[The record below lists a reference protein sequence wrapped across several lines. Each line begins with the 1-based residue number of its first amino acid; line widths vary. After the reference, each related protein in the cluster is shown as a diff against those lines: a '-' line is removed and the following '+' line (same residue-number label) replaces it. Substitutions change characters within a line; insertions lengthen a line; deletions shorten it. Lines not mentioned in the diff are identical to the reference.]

1 MPFKT
6 VQILGPQFPLDTT
19 PGLDRFAHTDPITN
33 PFLEDLI
40 ARDELPRFRGSEVEF
55 ETNPEYI
62 KITMYWKSQAVA
74 QEYADFC
81 TQNTGKEHFKSVEVI
96 EY

>member
-6 VQILGPQFPLDTT
+6 VQIFGPEFPLDTT
-19 PGLDRFAHTDPITN
+19 PGMDRLAHPDPITK
-33 PFLEDLI
+33 PFLEELV
-40 ARDELPRFRGSEVEF
+40 ARGELPRFRGDEVEF
-55 ETNPEYI
+55 HIAPDYI
-62 KITMYWKSQAVA
+62 MITMYWKSQAVA

-81 TQNTGKEHFKSVEVI
+81 TKNTGAEHFKSVDVI

>member
-6 VQILGPQFPLDTT
+6 VQIFGPGFPLDTT
-19 PGLDRFAHTDPITN
+19 PGLDRFAHTDPITK
-33 PFLEDLI
+33 PFLEDLVT
-40 ARDELPRFRGSEVEF
+40 RGELPRFRGDEVEF

-62 KITMYWKSQAVA
+62 KITMHWKSQAVA

-81 TQNTGKEHFKSVEVI
+81 TKNTGAEHFKSVEVI